1 MAGVHRFSERVIDY
15 AERLSDMADAAQ
27 GKNHRRSRAK
37 RWLLL
42 PATGAALYAVVRSDR
57 FSRQAKEVVDEAK
70 TRASDLPDDLVARL
84 RQTTGQTSSQSSG
97 QSRRSSTTRRASSS
111 RRSTSSRRTKAA

>member
-27 GKNHRRSRAK
+27 GKNHRRSRAT

-42 PATGAALYAVVRSDR
+42 PATGAALYAVVRSDM

-70 TRASDLPDDLVARL
+70 TRASDLPDDLVARV
-84 RQTTGQTSSQSSG
+84 RQTTGQKSSQSGG
-97 QSRRSSTTRRASSS
+97 QSRRSSATRKASSS